1 MRYMHHFCSKFESV
15 ITLRT
20 KLAEQFKE
28 QVPNSVTFN
37 VGCFEGQQH
46 AKVWLVS
53 DDDLHAMYA
62 KYPRGDITLWC
73 EGRTEAIEDE
83 RGAGRTKRKRDEM
96 VSSRRQEKEDEVDD
110 IFQELKD
117 KHGDKFGIPKLH
129 LWARMVGAN
138 LHDDLEN
145 PPNIPAFCG
154 NTPKRLR
161 QQESFSDV
169 IGGAAVAIV
178 RALASETPSKAND
191 ASATPC
197 QSSTSLPNSL
207 SPAKAVEMRM
217 KNYEQLRYLQ
227 QLFDDGILT
236 QEEYEE
242 QKRGILCSLRKL

>member
-1 MRYMHHFCSKFESV
+1 
-15 ITLRT
+15 
-20 KLAEQFKE
+20 
-28 QVPNSVTFN
+28 
-37 VGCFEGQQH
+37 
-46 AKVWLVS
+46 
-53 DDDLHAMYA
+53 
-62 KYPRGDITLWC
+62 
-73 EGRTEAIEDE
+73 
-83 RGAGRTKRKRDEM
+83 M

-117 KHGDKFGIPKLH
+117 KHGDKFGIPKLR

-178 RALASETPSKAND
+178 RALASETPSKAKD

-197 QSSTSLPNSL
+197 QSSTSLPSSL

-242 QKRGILCSLRKL
+242 QKRGILCALRKL